1 MGFFR
6 TIVVALALVLSGP
19 LLAQTATTRAG
30 LNVQNDASIRP
41 CGTGCITGSALNTL
55 LGNYAASMA
64 TLLDNN
70 TYSGTATFNAAVSF
84 ALSPTGPTPTSASQL
99 ATKAYVD
106 AASGGLVVGTAP
118 ITGTCTSGY
127 NLYNNAGVL
136 GCQNATGGGNVSNS
150 GTPTVGQ
157 LGVWVTATTIQGLT
171 TLPTAAVPAF
181 TGDITNSVGALAT
194 TLATVN
200 SNVGSFGSATQV
212 GSFTVNGKGLVT
224 AASNTSIAIALSQ
237 VTSGFGTGVAAALAI
252 APGTTGSPTIQDGS
266 ITTGDCLKWGPGI
279 QDQGSVC
286 GSGGGI
292 SFPQTVAG
300 TTISGGIPYFS
311 TTTALS
317 SSALLTQYAIVVG
330 GGVGAAPAPLASLG
344 ATTTVLHGNASG
356 APTFG
361 AVNLSSDV
369 TGNLPVGNLN
379 SGTSASST
387 TFWRGDGT
395 WQTPAGGGNVSN
407 TGTPT
412 SGQIAEWT
420 SATVIQGVTPTG
432 TGSPVLATSPTL
444 ITPALG
450 TPSAAVLTNAT
461 GLPMT
466 TGVTGIL
473 AGTNGG
479 TGVNN
484 STRTIT
490 IAANLTTTGGATTLA
505 LGASGQTYTFPNAT
519 DTVDLL
525 TQTQTLTNKTL
536 TSPVLTTPA
545 LGTPASGVLTN
556 TTGLPISTGVS
567 GLGAGIATAL
577 AIAPGTTGSPTTQ
590 DGAITTGDCLKWGP
604 GIQDQGSVCG
614 SGGGIS
620 FPQTVAGTTTSGGIP
635 YFSSTTQLSSSALL
649 TQYALVVGGG
659 AGAAPAAL
667 ASLGTTTTVLHGNAS
682 GAPTYAAVNLA
693 TDVSGT
699 VPVPINAQTGTTY
712 TVLSTDNGKL
722 VTTSNA
728 SAIAVTLPQATGS
741 FTTGFVFAVQNK
753 GAGTATITPTTSTIN
768 GASTLVLPTNQG
780 VTIISDGANWQIS
793 NTGISAALANISGF
807 GSNVATAAADALS
820 SAGGLTSTI
829 ANGTSALGTG
839 AISSATCATVV
850 TTTATNVATTDTL
863 LASFNGDPTA
873 VTGYI
878 PATAGMLTIIAYPT
892 SGNVNFKVCNNTTS
906 SITPGAITLNW
917 RVVR

>member
-6 TIVVALALVLSGP
+6 TIVVALALVFSGP

-30 LNVQNDASIRP
+30 LNVQNDVSIRP

-136 GCQNATGGGNVSNS
+136 GCQNASGGGNVSNS
-150 GTPTVGQ
+150 GAPTVGQ

-181 TGDITNSVGALAT
+181 TGDMTNSSGSLATTVTKTNGTAFGALAT
-194 TLATVN
+194 LTP
-200 SNVGSFGSATQV
+200 
-212 GSFTVNGKGLVT
+212 
-224 AASNTSIAIALSQ
+224 
-237 VTSGFGTGVAAALAI
+237 GTGVSTALGNATNG
-252 APGTTGSPTIQDGS
+252 ASGFPTQDGA

-286 GSGGGI
+286 GS
-292 SFPQTVAG
+292 
-300 TTISGGIPYFS
+300 
-311 TTTALS
+311 
-317 SSALLTQYAIVVG
+317 
-330 GGVGAAPAPLASLG
+330 
-344 ATTTVLHGNASG
+344 
-356 APTFG
+356 
-361 AVNLSSDV
+361 
-369 TGNLPVGNLN
+369 
-379 SGTSASST
+379 
-387 TFWRGDGT
+387 
-395 WQTPAGGGNVSN
+395 GGGNVSN

-444 ITPALG
+444 TTPALG

-490 IAANLTTTGGATTLA
+490 IAANLTTTGGVTTLA
-505 LGASGQTYTFPNAT
+505 LGSSGQTYTFPNAT

-604 GIQDQGSVCG
+604 GVQDAGSACG
-614 SGGGIS
+614 TGGSGIS
-620 FPQTVAGTTTSGGIP
+620 FPQTIAGTVTSGGIP
-635 YFSSTTQLSSSALL
+635 YFNSTVQMSSSALL
-649 TQYALVVGGG
+649 TQNALVVGGG

-667 ASLGTTTTVLHGNAS
+667 ASLGTATTVLHGNAS
-682 GAPTYAAVNLA
+682 AAPTYAAVNLA

-699 VPVPINAQTGTTY
+699 LPVPINAQTGASY
-712 TVLSTDNGKL
+712 TIASTDDGKL

-741 FTTGFVFAVQNK
+741 FAAGFVFGITNI

-768 GASTLVLPTNQG
+768 GAATLVLTTKQG
-780 VTIISDGANWQIS
+780 LTVISDGTNWQIANPGIAAAS
-793 NTGISAALANISGF
+793 SGLTVGSTTITSGTNGDIEFNNSGVLGELATTGSGNVVRATSPTLVTPALGTPSALVGTNVTGVPISTGVSGL
-807 GSNVATAAADALS
+807 GTGVATAAGTALS
-820 SAGGLTSTI
+820 AAGGITSTI
-829 ANGTSALGTG
+829 ASGTAALGTG

-850 TTTATNVATTDTL
+850 TVSAANVATTDTL
-863 LASFNGDPTA
+863 MASFNGDPTA

-906 SITPGAITLNW
+906 SITPGATTLNW

>member
-136 GCQNATGGGNVSNS
+136 GCQNASGGGNVSNS

-157 LGVWVTATTIQGLT
+157 IGVWVTATTIQGLT

-181 TGDITNSVGALAT
+181 TGDITNSAGALAT

-286 GSGGGI
+286 GSGGG
-292 SFPQTVAG
+292 
-300 TTISGGIPYFS
+300 
-311 TTTALS
+311 
-317 SSALLTQYAIVVG
+317 
-330 GGVGAAPAPLASLG
+330 
-344 ATTTVLHGNASG
+344 
-356 APTFG
+356 
-361 AVNLSSDV
+361 
-369 TGNLPVGNLN
+369 
-379 SGTSASST
+379 
-387 TFWRGDGT
+387 
-395 WQTPAGGGNVSN
+395 NVSN

-444 ITPALG
+444 TTPALG

-604 GIQDQGSVCG
+604 GVQDAGSACG

-741 FTTGFVFAVQNK
+741 FTTGFVFAIQNK

-807 GSNVATAAADALS
+807 GSNVATAAGDALS

-839 AISSATCATVV
+839 AISSATCTTVV